1 MKLTKECKK
10 DIKKI
15 SKGSV
20 SPYDVVKSIF
30 VVTSDKGYDI
40 TGISDQY
47 YSLET
52 FEDGKFLKSVID
64 YAQKQID
71 KNEEKAKNEYDRDN

>member
-15 SKGSV
+15 SKDFP
-20 SPYDVVKSIF
+20 SPYDVVRSIF
-30 VVTSDKGYDI
+30 IVTNSKGYDL

-47 YSLET
+47 FSLET
-52 FEDGKFLKSVID
+52 CEDGKFLKSVID

-71 KNEEKAKNEYDRDN
+71 KNEEKAKK

>member
-15 SKGSV
+15 SKDST
-20 SPYDVVKSIF
+20 SPCDVVRSIF
-30 VVTSDKGYDI
+30 IVTSDKGYDI

-52 FEDGKFLKSVID
+52 CEDGKFLKSIID

-71 KNEEKAKNEYDRDN
+71 KNEEKAKNKYY